1 MCLERVKGTR
11 VATSA
16 QESYSWMQQG
26 GKETRFPVTPPILQ
40 TVIFFPPPP
49 PPMPAR
55 NQSLSS
61 GEERS
66 GFAREIS
73 IFFFFLWANDFFYI
87 RRKEREN
94 SPIYPIFTRLTLRVY
109 RERDR
114 VLTRSTITWKSNFL
128 SVTQD
133 AHGESDA
140 CRRGET
146 VGSHDREYR
155 AKVHARVCTREY
167 CILSFLLRDLR
178 SSLGKMGISNI
189 CNRVTVCVHR
199 VRDITR

>member
-73 IFFFFLWANDFFYI
+73 IFFFFL
-87 RRKEREN
+87 
-94 SPIYPIFTRLTLRVY
+94 
-109 RERDR
+109 
-114 VLTRSTITWKSNFL
+114 
-128 SVTQD
+128 
-133 AHGESDA
+133 
-140 CRRGET
+140 
-146 VGSHDREYR
+146 
-155 AKVHARVCTREY
+155 
-167 CILSFLLRDLR
+167 
-178 SSLGKMGISNI
+178 
-189 CNRVTVCVHR
+189 
-199 VRDITR
+199 